1 MFIYGYI
8 FLGKNNGLSVFFS
21 DGEYIGQIVVV
32 KDVRFVR
39 MIKCWIDFII
49 SIYMINILYYF
60 LNNDVYSGKLI

>member
-1 MFIYGYI
+1 M

-21 DGEYIGQIVVV
+21 DGEYIDQIVVV
-32 KDVRFVR
+32 KDVRFVW

-60 LNNDVYSGKLI
+60 LNNDVYSGKII

>member
-1 MFIYGYI
+1 M

-32 KDVRFVR
+32 KDVRFVW

-49 SIYMINILYYF
+49 SIYMIKILYYF